1 MYNKKNQIR
10 MEKNQER
17 IDAGIMSKHFP
28 DVSSIVISMMYKQK
42 GTANPIHR
50 TVNITSDS
58 YAFFKVNCLTRDC
71 VEGGF
76 DLTQVITS
84 MIRNHKQS
92 VKGDLGC
99 EGNGPRAD
107 HSEIKYEVAI
117 QYL

>member
-1 MYNKKNQIR
+1 

-42 GTANPIHR
+42 GIANPIHR
-50 TVNITSDS
+50 IVNFTADS

-76 DLTQVITS
+76 DLTQVIIS
-84 MIRNHKQS
+84 MIRNNGQL
-92 VKGDLGC
+92 VKGSLGC
-99 EGNGPRAD
+99 EGNGPGAD
-107 HSEIKYEVAI
+107 HSAITYEVAI

>member
-1 MYNKKNQIR
+1 MYNRKNQIK
-10 MEKNQER
+10 MERNQER
-17 IDAGIMSKHFP
+17 IDAGIVSKHFP
-28 DVSSIVISMMYKQK
+28 DVESIVISMMYKQK
-42 GTANPIHR
+42 GTASPIHR
-50 TVNITSDS
+50 IVNFTSDS
-58 YAFFKVNCLTRDC
+58 YAFFKVTCLTRDC

-84 MIRNHKQS
+84 MIRNHRQS

-107 HSEIKYEVAI
+107 HSAITYEVAI